1 MGQKNTRHVTATI
14 IEHSRNTLQH
24 KYLNKFVFCFQQRVR
39 RALALE
45 VVHQQSHRLRRMH
58 KNAGL
63 ESRFTV
69 TP

>member
-1 MGQKNTRHVTATI
+1 
-14 IEHSRNTLQH
+14 
-24 KYLNKFVFCFQQRVR
+24 
-39 RALALE
+39 

-69 TP
+69 AP